1 MKQTV
6 RIAGGINEFFGTLD
20 ENLKYFESSL
30 KVRTHL
36 KDHDLEIEG
45 DPEQVERA
53 ARIVDAYNQR
63 VLEGRIPNSQEV
75 KALLH
80 VAADEPAGDS
90 SRGFFAHANARA
102 GQEERRP
109 EEPEPEALYRGARNA
124 RHGVRHRARGHR
136 ERRTWPWPWLFPRC
150 SPSR

>member
-6 RIAGGINEFFGTLD
+6 RLAGGINEFFGTLD

-36 KDHDLEIEG
+36 KDHNLEIEG
-45 DPEQVERA
+45 DPKQVERA

-80 VAADEPAGDS
+80 VAADEPVATLHGAFS
-90 SRGFFAHANARA
+90 PTRTRVLGKKSVA
-102 GQEERRP
+102 P
-109 EEPEPEALYRGARNA
+109 EESEPEALHRGA
-124 RHGVRHRARGHR
+124 
-136 ERRTWPWPWLFPRC
+136 
-150 SPSR
+150 

>member
-20 ENLKYFESSL
+20 ENLKYFESTL

-36 KDHDLEIEG
+36 RDHNLEIEG
-45 DPEQVERA
+45 EAKQVERA

-75 KALLH
+75 MALLH
-80 VAADEPAGDS
+80 VAA
-90 SRGFFAHANARA
+90 
-102 GQEERRP
+102 
-109 EEPEPEALYRGARNA
+109 EEPVATLHGAFSPT
-124 RHGVRHRARGHR
+124 
-136 ERRTWPWPWLFPRC
+136 RTRVLGKKSVAPKSANQKL
-150 SPSR
+150 